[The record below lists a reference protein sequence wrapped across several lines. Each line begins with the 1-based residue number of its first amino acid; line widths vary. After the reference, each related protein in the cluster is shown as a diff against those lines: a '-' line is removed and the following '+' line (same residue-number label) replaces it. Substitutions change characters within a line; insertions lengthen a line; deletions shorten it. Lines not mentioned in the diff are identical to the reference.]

1 LLDWDRDTRSCASW
15 AAALPAVNEIAFQ
28 IAERYPSGA
37 EQYEE
42 GSERYGLINKQQRVG
57 TA

>member
-1 LLDWDRDTRSCASW
+1 LFDRNRDTGGGASR

-28 IAERYPSGA
+28 IAQRYPSGA
-37 EQYEE
+37 EQNEE